1 MTGFI
6 SFVCNGVP
14 PLHKGVTGIGA
25 AASKAHAGGAANIA
39 ISWAIRFGS
48 DVERVIASS
57 RALVKISAEINRH
70 AGFDLPEICLLVL
83 CGRGRL
89 HRSWHTIAG
98 EGIL

>member
-48 DVERVIASS
+48 DVGCWIPAS

-70 AGFDLPEICLLVL
+70 AAFDLSEMCLCCVVWS
-83 CGRGRL
+83 RATRPRL
-89 HRSWHTIAG
+89 LT
-98 EGIL
+98 LD